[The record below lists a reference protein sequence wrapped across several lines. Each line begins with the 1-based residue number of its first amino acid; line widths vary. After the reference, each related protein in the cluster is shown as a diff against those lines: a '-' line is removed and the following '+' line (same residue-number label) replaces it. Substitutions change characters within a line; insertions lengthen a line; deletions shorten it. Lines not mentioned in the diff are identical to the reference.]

1 MSVIEIL
8 KSLPEIN
15 PHDCGVRYEFAGY
28 DGVKQASSVK
38 WCLENYA
45 RFCHVLRFITEKDGN
60 DGFTVV
66 YWLSHPLFEIKV
78 ENGYPLFKI
87 YVGKDG
93 IRNDLA
99 PKVMPPNEYDSFI
112 NGQSVGVRFAKKTRN
127 YALHFDIILHYAARY
142 AWYLNSLDNP
152 KEQENGTEEKV

>member
-45 RFCHVLRFITEKDGN
+45 RFCHALRFITEKDGD

-87 YVGKDG
+87 YIGKDG
-93 IRNDLA
+93 IRKRPPPA
-99 PKVMPPNEYDSFI
+99 PIAQAYPMPLLDYGLHPGRRPQFHRCDYRLLPAHGNRPA
-112 NGQSVGVRFAKKTRN
+112 NLLGRRTR
-127 YALHFDIILHYAARY
+127 
-142 AWYLNSLDNP
+142 S
-152 KEQENGTEEKV
+152 